1 MKCIWEGR
9 HKEHNTIPL
18 EKSKDFIKTSLETNV
33 TIIENDLPLLQNIA
47 QQAMEK
53 VNKTQ
58 SAKEQVRETVRKCFN
73 LVRTALDEKEKEL
86 LYEIEGAQLGEDDLS
101 QYISNTQS
109 ALYDLPSTVTAGKA
123 LLGRW
128 NSSIIALDDIHIATS
143 IAESVKKI
151 SSIKSSFN
159 KLYQYETVIDSN
171 NFKNEIKDIIQSL
184 NALKGVDSK
193 RISVIEPKGL
203 RINAVGPF
211 SVAFEWDEDDLDT
224 DKYIVA
230 MQKEGEMWDPNSS
243 IECTDNRITLVTLEP
258 DTLYKFSVRAKRGT
272 IISKWSDALTV
283 KTLSVTVE
291 NITTTLK
298 EHCCDVEACIKS
310 LEYMSALTKMC
321 NF

>member
-1 MKCIWEGR
+1 M
-9 HKEHNTIPL
+9 N
-18 EKSKDFIKTSLETNV
+18 
-33 TIIENDLPLLQNIA
+33 
-47 QQAMEK
+47 
-53 VNKTQ
+53 
-58 SAKEQVRETVRKCFN
+58 
-73 LVRTALDEKEKEL
+73 
-86 LYEIEGAQLGEDDLS
+86 EIEGAQLGEDDLS

-109 ALYDLPSTVTAGKA
+109 ALYDLPSTLTAGKT

-128 NSSIIALDDIHIATS
+128 NNSIITPDDIHIATS
-143 IAESVKKI
+143 VAEKVKKI

-171 NFKNEIKDIIQSL
+171 NFKNEIEGIIHSL
-184 NALKGVDSK
+184 STVKGVDSK

-203 RINAVGPF
+203 RINTVGPF
-211 SVAFEWDEDDLDT
+211 SVAFEWDEDELDT
-224 DKYIVA
+224 NKYIVA

-243 IECTDNRITLVTLEP
+243 IECTDNRITLATLEP

-272 IISKWSDALTV
+272 TVSKWSDALTV

-310 LEYMSALTKMC
+310 LEYMSALTKKC
-321 NF
+321 NFK